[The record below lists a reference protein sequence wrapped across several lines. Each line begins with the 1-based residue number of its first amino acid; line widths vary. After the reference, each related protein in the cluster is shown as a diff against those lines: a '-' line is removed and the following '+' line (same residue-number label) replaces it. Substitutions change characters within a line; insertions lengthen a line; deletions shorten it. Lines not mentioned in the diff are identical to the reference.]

1 MANKNIKQT
10 LIMAGGFGTRLG
22 KDLNPKSCKSLI
34 EYKGQTLIAH
44 LIDNLK
50 SSGIENIIIA
60 TNKHSHEEI
69 LEIAKSKNI
78 NPENVIIENG
88 ELEGKPEY
96 GEVPYK
102 LLNILENRF
111 LMICGHHVVSEDHI
125 KNMINKAKIYINIM
139 SLYKNNLEIDKQTLA
154 SEKDLSRLLLD
165 ENNNKL
171 KEIKG
176 EDILSEKEYLYAR
189 NPYILDKDIIK
200 YSHGNNHVLP
210 FGEYILKENKN
221 RNTSIGFVINEAP
234 AEFDYPFEFEETKKY
249 LDNLN

>member
-1 MANKNIKQT
+1 
-10 LIMAGGFGTRLG
+10 
-22 KDLNPKSCKSLI
+22 
-34 EYKGQTLIAH
+34 
-44 LIDNLK
+44 
-50 SSGIENIIIA
+50 
-60 TNKHSHEEI
+60 
-69 LEIAKSKNI
+69 
-78 NPENVIIENG
+78 
-88 ELEGKPEY
+88 
-96 GEVPYK
+96 
-102 LLNILENRF
+102 
-111 LMICGHHVVSEDHI
+111 
-125 KNMINKAKIYINIM
+125 M

-176 EDILSEKEYLYAR
+176 EDIYAR
-189 NPYILDKDIIK
+189 NPYILDKDIVK
-200 YSHGNNHVLP
+200 YSHDNNHALP